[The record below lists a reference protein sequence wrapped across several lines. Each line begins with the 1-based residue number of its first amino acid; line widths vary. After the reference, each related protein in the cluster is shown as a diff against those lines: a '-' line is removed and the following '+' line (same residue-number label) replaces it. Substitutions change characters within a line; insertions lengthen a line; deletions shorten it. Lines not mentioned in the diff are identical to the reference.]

1 MAAANLSDAEVFRL
15 IDLWE
20 KDSIQQHLEGAK
32 RNKHVYGK
40 IARKLQTTGSDK
52 TSEQCRAKIKK
63 LKADYGKIKDKHNQ
77 TAESRSNRK
86 IFDSIDAMLK
96 HRLTT
101 RPVDVLDTS
110 GQPEDEEGLDGS
122 KEDEGS
128 AEQSNNSSVVTE
140 ENSLQKSRASSSS
153 IARSSSPL
161 SKGKKK
167 NAARMKK
174 LRQS

>member
-15 IDLWE
+15 IELWG

-32 RNKHVYGK
+32 RNKHVYEK

-52 TSEQCRAKIKK
+52 TSEQCRAKMKIF
-63 LKADYGKIKDKHNQ
+63 KADYRKVKDKHNQ
-77 TAESRSNRK
+77 TGESRSNRK
-86 IFDSIDAMLK
+86 IFDSLDAMLK
-96 HRLTT
+96 HRPTT

-110 GQPEDEEGLDGS
+110 GQPEDEEDELDGS

-140 ENSLQKSRASSSS
+140 ENSMQKNHDCSFF
-153 IARSSSPL
+153 ITFV
-161 SKGKKK
+161 
-167 NAARMKK
+167 
-174 LRQS
+174 